1 MNNTITEQD
10 IINEVRRLAA
20 DNPDYIYVSPG
31 GSEYSSCVYI
41 HDGKG
46 SCIVGRALVN
56 NGFDPEKVSQHE
68 GLTADEMLVALG
80 IKEETDFEQVW
91 LDRVQT
97 LQDSGTPWA
106 DAVEEADLEE

>member
-1 MNNTITEQD
+1 MNVTEQD

-20 DNPDYIYVSPG
+20 DNPDYIYVNPN
-31 GSEYSSCVYI
+31 GSEFSQCVYI

-56 NGFDPEKVSQHE
+56 NGFDPEKVAQYE
-68 GLTADEMLVALG
+68 GATADEMLVVLG
-80 IKEETDFEQVW
+80 IKEAIDFGQVW
-91 LDRVQT
+91 LDRVQA
-97 LQDSGTPWA
+97 LQDNGTPWA